1 MTKIDNIDAI
11 TKLIDVNL
19 ISKIEAFI
27 SINKRL
33 SQDPDLTEIKIL

>member
-33 SQDPDLTEIKIL
+33 SHDPDLNEIKIL